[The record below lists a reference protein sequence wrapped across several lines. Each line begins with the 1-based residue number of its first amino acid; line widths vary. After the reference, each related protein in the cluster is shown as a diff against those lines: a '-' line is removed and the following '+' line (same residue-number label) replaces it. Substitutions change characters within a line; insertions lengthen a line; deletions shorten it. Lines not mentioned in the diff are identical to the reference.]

1 MYVTTQELKSMT
13 FNLNNKNIKQEIG
26 TVKTNIFQEK
36 NADFLGSEEPIFNP
50 C

>member
-1 MYVTTQELKSMT
+1 MYVTTQELKSMI

-26 TVKTNIFQEK
+26 IVKTNIFYEK
-36 NADFLGSEEPIFNP
+36 NTDFLASEEPIFNP